1 MLILLSHSFTQGFVF
16 PSLNKTKTN
25 TMTQDGIEVYVA
37 FLFVVSLESLKMT
50 RNSFSSLGVDLFKS
64 ESVSQRRQ
72 AWISL
77 IPPHS
82 FPRNSCYHGNR
93 CGKTQPRQ
101 LVGGLRKKCVGAFSS
116 EKESIFTV
124 RFQLFS
130 HHVLR

>member
-16 PSLNKTKTN
+16 PSLKKAKTN

-37 FLFVVSLESLKMT
+37 FLFVVSLESLKLT

-72 AWISL
+72 AWIS
-77 IPPHS
+77 S
-82 FPRNSCYHGNR
+82 YHP
-93 CGKTQPRQ
+93 TVSQSRQ
-101 LVGGLRKKCVGAFSS
+101 LVGELRKKSVGAFSS